1 MIKEILLGIAGIG
14 GIIGVSSLISC
25 IIFWAAER
33 NRVTKD

>member
-14 GIIGVSSLISC
+14 GIIGVSSLISY

-33 NRVTKD
+33 NRLTKD